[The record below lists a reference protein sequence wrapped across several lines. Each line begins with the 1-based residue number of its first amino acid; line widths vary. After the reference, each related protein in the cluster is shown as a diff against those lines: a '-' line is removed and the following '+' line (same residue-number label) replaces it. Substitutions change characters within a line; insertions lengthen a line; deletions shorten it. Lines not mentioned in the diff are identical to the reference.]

1 MKEFKDISTRL
12 KSAKKKFS
20 KSYDKKPQ
28 ASGSSLLGV
37 AFKMSTELVA
47 AVLIGAFIGFI
58 LDSWFDTKPI
68 LIIIFFLMGVAAGIT
83 NVFRSAKNMQRR
95 EE

>member
-28 ASGSSLLGV
+28 ASFDIAMNEKVSRENLSIKETDTVINNSGFDNTYTPQVKPLIPLPPK
-37 AFKMSTELVA
+37 AKYNYLEKWLV
-47 AVLIGAFIGFI
+47 
-58 LDSWFDTKPI
+58 
-68 LIIIFFLMGVAAGIT
+68 
-83 NVFRSAKNMQRR
+83 RY
-95 EE
+95 